1 MSILTKIKN
10 ENIEREVELSEY
22 RSSPVPHVAG
32 DIMKFSTGA
41 VRSSD
46 AEGYRYDLVSPI
58 GVRRMLAYLYTAKE
72 SLARTDRDAIWHVDA
87 CIGRIYGFL
96 GGDRGEPHLEK
107 AAELLFAA
115 IEHDADVTI
124 SVGELSPT
132 GVQGIAE
139 ACHEGA
145 AKYSDFNW
153 ERGMPCHDL
162 LNHAV
167 RHLML
172 YKSDDQS
179 EEHLAHA
186 AWNLFAAMHSE
197 QLWPKLNE
205 GKLRLPG
212 CIPPIGKQ

>member
-1 MSILTKIKN
+1 MKEKD
-10 ENIEREVELSEY
+10 
-22 RSSPVPHVAG
+22 G
-32 DIMKFSTGA
+32 DNVKFETGA

-58 GVRRMLAYLYTAKE
+58 GICRMLAYLHTGKE
-72 SLARTDRDAIWHVDA
+72 PLARTDRDASWHVDA
-87 CIGRIYGFL
+87 CIGRIYEFL
-96 GGDRGEPHLEK
+96 SGERGYSLER
-107 AAELLFAA
+107 ATELLFAA
-115 IEHDADVTI
+115 IEHDTDVGI

-132 GVQGIAE
+132 GVQCISE

-153 ERGMPCHDL
+153 ERGMPVHDL

-172 YKSDDQS
+172 YKSGDQS

-197 QLWPKLNE
+197 RLWPKLNE

-212 CIPPIGKQ
+212 CIPPTGKQ